1 MLEASTSTQRG
12 SDSSGYVHHGTPAFH
27 RINLALFAAGFA
39 TFGLLYCVQP
49 LLPEF
54 TRDYGVNEAVSALS
68 LRSLTMRSTV
78 RPISAVQPI
87 R

>member
-1 MLEASTSTQRG
+1 MDTRPAQQADAPLPEAFI
-12 SDSSGYVHHGTPAFH
+12 HHGTPAFR

-68 LRSLTMRSTV
+68 LSVAL
-78 RPISAVQPI
+78 AVSE
-87 R
+87 